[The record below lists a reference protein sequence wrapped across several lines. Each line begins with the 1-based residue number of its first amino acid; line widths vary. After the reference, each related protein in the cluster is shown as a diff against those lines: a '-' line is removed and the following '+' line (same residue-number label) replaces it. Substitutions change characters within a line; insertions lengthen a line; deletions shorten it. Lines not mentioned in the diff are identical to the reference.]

1 MKEIRMKK
9 AARDQLPHLE
19 SDRDRRIGRTIKWPT
34 GQSAKLAEQPWTGYQ
49 LPRTKTATFT
59 PISILVSRAIKTA

>member
-19 SDRDRRIGRTIKWPT
+19 SHGTVELGYKKMANGPEGEASQESRPGYRL
-34 GQSAKLAEQPWTGYQ
+34 QSENSNVYADEE
-49 LPRTKTATFT
+49 
-59 PISILVSRAIKTA
+59 SCESRHKKA